1 MLKTFKKLI
10 THNASIY
17 IILLLVASG
26 CAHKITLPG
35 DKKDPDRKKF
45 TLIHFN
51 DGESHLL
58 NAGSGFEDY
67 GGIARFATVI
77 NHIKKEIK
85 SDISSTSYLTVS
97 AGNNFLAGPVFN
109 VSIKKGVP
117 YYDASALDQIGVDA
131 FTFGNHDFDLGPDIL
146 ANFIKSFTLTN
157 PVFLAANLD
166 VSQEKSLYRFQK
178 SGTIAG
184 AAIIKRGGEKF
195 GIIGI
200 TTPDLQDIS
209 SPRNVKVRKNIAAIV
224 QQAINDLKKAG
235 VNKIILLSHLRSI
248 KNEVEVIKKT
258 SGLDIVVAGG
268 GDELLVNNQTDAIAA
283 KIQKGTKIDGPY
295 PMLVKDASKRNVP
308 IVTTPGDYCYV
319 GRLDVI
325 FDSHGEI
332 SEILPSSK
340 PEKVIGGNLKNA
352 VEPDRIINKNIII
365 PIAKA
370 ISTSSQLIG
379 ASKVK
384 LDGDTAHIRS
394 RETNL
399 GDLVADAVLFCAR
412 KNASSFNAPV
422 PSIAMINAGAVRQTV
437 PTGQVSGATLFAVC
451 PFYDFITIV
460 ENISPENLKQ
470 LMETALSCAYTGK
483 NSAPTQETGG
493 FPQVSG
499 MSVIYNPT
507 RPVEKRVKQIK
518 LDSGDLIVRNY
529 KIVQYAPYINL
540 ATLNFLARG
549 GNQWNFSTARKV
561 NIGITLQNALIN
573 YISAPTADGGLNKVI
588 LKSQYPPEGI
598 GRIMITRE

>member
-1 MLKTFKKLI
+1 MLKTFKKLM
-10 THNASIY
+10 THYASIY
-17 IILLLVASG
+17 IILLLAASG
-26 CAHKITLPG
+26 CAHKVTLPG
-35 DKKDPDRKKF
+35 DKRDPNRKKF

-77 NHIKKEIK
+77 NQIKKDIK
-85 SDISSTSYLTVS
+85 ADLSSTSYLTVS
-97 AGNNFLAGPVFN
+97 AGNNFLASPVFN
-109 VSIKKGVP
+109 VSIKKGIP
-117 YYDASALDQIGVDA
+117 YYDAAALDQIGVDA

-157 PVFLAANLD
+157 PVFLCANLD
-166 VSQEKSLYRFQK
+166 VSQEESLSHCQK

-209 SPRNVKVRKNIAAIV
+209 SPRNVRVRKNIAPIV
-224 QQAINDLKKAG
+224 QKAINDLKKAG

-248 KNEVEVIKKT
+248 KNETEIVKKT

-268 GDELLVNNQTDAIAA
+268 GDELLVNNRTDAIAV
-283 KIQKGTKIDGPY
+283 KMIKGAKIDGPY
-295 PMLVKDASKRNVP
+295 PMLVKDAAKRNVP

-332 SEILPSSK
+332 SEILPTSK
-340 PEKVIGGNLKNA
+340 PEKVVGGNLPGA
-352 VEPDRIINKNIII
+352 VEPNRIINKKIII

-379 ASKVK
+379 TSKIT
-384 LDGDTAHIRS
+384 LDGDSAHIRS

-399 GDLVADAVLFCAR
+399 GDLVADAVLFSAR
-412 KNASSFNAPV
+412 KNANIFNAPV
-422 PSIAMINAGAVRQTV
+422 PSIALINAGAVRKTI
-437 PTGQVSGATLFAVC
+437 PTGQISGATLYAVC

-460 ENISPENLKQ
+460 ENISPEHLKQ
-470 LMETALSCAYTGK
+470 IMETALS
-483 NSAPTQETGG
+483 SAFSENNKMKETGG
-493 FPQVSG
+493 FPQISG
-499 MSVIYNPT
+499 MSITYNPT
-507 RPVEKRVKQIK
+507 RPIGKRVKQIK
-518 LDSGDLIVRNY
+518 LDTGDLIVRNY
-529 KIVQYAPYINL
+529 KIIQYAPYINL

-549 GNQWNFSTARKV
+549 GNQWNFSTSRKV

-573 YISAPTADGGLNKVI
+573 YISASNKDGGLNKII
-588 LKSQYPPEGI
+588 LKSKYPPEGL